1 MSPKDVFKKFLAF
14 CWTWIK
20 IFVLYFLLGSVF
32 YMFKDP
38 RCFYGV
44 ISCETSLFSTY
55 DVIFLILSAI
65 FALFHLKYKKPF
77 IEKILHFGIIFFL
90 VFLLISIIIALTK
103 DFSSFSFSLLI
114 GTNFL
119 LLFISF
125 LVSYLCFRF
134 EREIVFVLKPLLKFV
149 GILIAS
155 CLIVAFPLTL
165 LNGILSFLMPGFVD
179 FYWKNLPLFG
189 FFVLLMM
196 AALTFLYYKNKKVK
210 RFFIFLSSIS
220 AVCLFLIISIRIFV
234 LTPLIFHG
242 TEMEPYLK
250 DGQYILVQ
258 KLDKTPKRGD
268 IMAFLSSSDNRNI
281 LLGIVVG
288 LPGEEI
294 IVENG
299 ILYIN
304 GKKLE
309 EIKYSLNNC
318 YFNESF
324 TIPSDFFLSIATN
337 IYCSFPQSSLKNN
350 LHKNSEIV
358 GKVLQISKKISSINQ
373 NNNSQEFREFEE
385 KIITDFTKSQDNFF
399 HLLNFKNAK
408 DPTFEQLIDFLK
420 TDDTDNYN
428 YEINKF
434 MCGEFA
440 ELLHNNAEKR
450 GIKAG
455 LVVIEF
461 SNTTTI
467 HALNIFNT
475 TDKGFV
481 YVDVTGKNFT
491 EIRKPYLEQKCNYDK
506 IAYIQEGKIAGL
518 ISIDVSNIEPEYDF
532 YEKFSSNYK
541 DFLSRLEKYE
551 KRVSNYE
558 EKVNLHNNEVDKYN
572 ERAQKY
578 TSEVENYEKERKAYE
593 ERVKN
598 FNEKVEEY
606 TKKGIGDYNQ
616 LQIEENELNQL
627 RTKLDEWFEKLNTEK
642 ISLDKEKTIL
652 DERKNRLDNEK
663 QLLDIER
670 QNLIKEEKKFG
681 TCIWEPFPFGEVI
694 KIHVYW

>member
-14 CWTWIK
+14 CWAWIK

-55 DVIFLILSAI
+55 DLIFLILSAI

-250 DGQYILVQ
+250 DGQYILTQ
-258 KLDKTPKRGD
+258 KINKTPQRGD
-268 IMAFLSSSDNRNI
+268 IIAIKSSEGKI
-281 LLGIVVG
+281 VLGMVFG
-288 LPGEEI
+288 LPGEKI
-294 IVENG
+294 SLENG
-299 ILYIN
+299 IIFIN
-304 GKKLE
+304 DQPLTSVSYNFGKS
-309 EIKYSLNNC
+309 YSKSSV
-318 YFNESF
+318 E
-324 TIPSDFFLSIATN
+324 IPSDAFWSIATN
-337 IYCSFPQSSLKNN
+337 IPVTREWDLLYN
-350 LHKNSEIV
+350 LHKKSEII
-358 GKVLQISKKISSINQ
+358 GKV
-373 NNNSQEFREFEE
+373 FW
-385 KIITDFTKSQDNFF
+385 
-399 HLLNFKNAK
+399 
-408 DPTFEQLIDFLK
+408 
-420 TDDTDNYN
+420 
-428 YEINKF
+428 
-434 MCGEFA
+434 
-440 ELLHNNAEKR
+440 KR
-450 GIKAG
+450 
-455 LVVIEF
+455 
-461 SNTTTI
+461 
-467 HALNIFNT
+467 
-475 TDKGFV
+475 
-481 YVDVTGKNFT
+481 
-491 EIRKPYLEQKCNYDK
+491 P
-506 IAYIQEGKIAGL
+506 
-518 ISIDVSNIEPEYDF
+518 
-532 YEKFSSNYK
+532 
-541 DFLSRLEKYE
+541 
-551 KRVSNYE
+551 
-558 EKVNLHNNEVDKYN
+558 
-572 ERAQKY
+572 
-578 TSEVENYEKERKAYE
+578 
-593 ERVKN
+593 
-598 FNEKVEEY
+598 
-606 TKKGIGDYNQ
+606 
-616 LQIEENELNQL
+616 
-627 RTKLDEWFEKLNTEK
+627 
-642 ISLDKEKTIL
+642 
-652 DERKNRLDNEK
+652 
-663 QLLDIER
+663 
-670 QNLIKEEKKFG
+670 
-681 TCIWEPFPFGEVI
+681 
-694 KIHVYW
+694 